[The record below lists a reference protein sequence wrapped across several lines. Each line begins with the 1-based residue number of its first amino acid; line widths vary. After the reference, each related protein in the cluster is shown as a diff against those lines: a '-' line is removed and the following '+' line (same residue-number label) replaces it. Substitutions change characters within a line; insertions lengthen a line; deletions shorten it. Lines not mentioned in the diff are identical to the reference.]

1 MSEAGNVQKAASM
14 APLAT
19 PSVPGVSSNR
29 TWNSKFVACHGYEWY
44 FTCSTERINISE
56 LEVEFH
62 VVRAISG
69 DTADGLRRVED
80 NVTQEF
86 SLSRLSEDR

>member
-1 MSEAGNVQKAASM
+1 MVFHIFS
-14 APLAT
+14 
-19 PSVPGVSSNR
+19 
-29 TWNSKFVACHGYEWY
+29 
-44 FTCSTERINISE
+44 CSTERIKFSE

-69 DTADGLRRVED
+69 DMADGFRRVDD
-80 NVTQEF
+80 NVTQHI

>member
-1 MSEAGNVQKAASM
+1 MT
-14 APLAT
+14 PLAT

-44 FTCSTERINISE
+44 FTCSTERIKFSE

-62 VVRAISG
+62 VVRAVSG
-69 DTADGLRRVED
+69 DMADGFHMVED
-80 NVTQEF
+80 NVTQHI